1 MDKLD
6 LEHGNPQEEQ
16 IQFTDLLILPSTM
29 DEEEKAMTE
38 EKMDVETRYQ
48 QEDKKYM
55 LQQKIYVGQ
64 LSEEEESDTGSEY
77 SGYSYF
83 G

>member
-1 MDKLD
+1 MDNLA
-6 LEHGNPQEEQ
+6 LEHDNPKQEQ
-16 IQFTDLLILPSTM
+16 IQVTDLLMLPPTM
-29 DEEEKAMTE
+29 DEEEKATTE
-38 EKMDVETRYQ
+38 EKMGAETRYQ
-48 QEDKKYM
+48 QKEETYM

-64 LSEEEESDTGSEY
+64 LSEEEESDTGTKY